1 MMKMNKISLILALMM
16 PMIYF
21 NKILIKMR
29 QFSNLIII
37 WKILKVK
44 ALKLIVIL
52 DQKLIWMIQRKN
64 KQLSFLI
71 KLKKPRK
78 YIKVNRI

>member
-1 MMKMNKISLILALMM
+1 MKMNKISLILALMM

>member
-1 MMKMNKISLILALMM
+1 MM